1 MLIIGPWREYVD
13 QVKVACPTPEQKAI
27 LEAQIGNK
35 LKDKEPEEE
44 TIEETTMLHSK
55 NHLSLSLS
63 NYLPSLLVDDPLD
76 YMGRSF
82 LHIPQDVDVNLRSE
96 EPPEKC
102 FIPKKCIHTW

>member
-1 MLIIGPWREYVD
+1 MLITGPWREYVD

-55 NHLSLSLS
+55 NHFSFSQIFISLS
-63 NYLPSLLVDDPLD
+63 VDDPLD

-82 LHIPQDVDVNLRSE
+82 LHIPQDVDVNLRSQ

>member
-55 NHLSLSLS
+55 NHLSLSL
-63 NYLPSLLVDDPLD
+63 
-76 YMGRSF
+76 
-82 LHIPQDVDVNLRSE
+82 
-96 EPPEKC
+96 
-102 FIPKKCIHTW
+102 